1 MLKELIQRFSGM
13 GSGLFRSPKK
23 ANQIIDEEILL
34 TMKSISGEF
43 KKDSL
48 LTQIEE
54 ERLKIS
60 LEMEAF
66 IKAYE
71 NGKIKDDI
79 ADLTI
84 SKLTQKFQ
92 SLENKVDEL
101 NSVREDIK
109 AFDSTNKDKEQE
121 FKEEMKKHK
130 IRSLYEI
137 QKGEYR

>member
-23 ANQIIDEEILL
+23 ANQIMDEEILL

-60 LEMEAF
+60 LEMETF
-66 IKAYE
+66 IKNYE
-71 NGKIKDDI
+71 NGEINETV

-84 SKLTQKFQ
+84 NKLEQKYRD
-92 SLENKVDEL
+92 LENKVDEL
-101 NSVREDIK
+101 NGVREDIK
-109 AFDSTNKDKEQE
+109 AFDSKNKDKEQE
-121 FKEEMKKHK
+121 FKKEMQKHK

>member
-23 ANQIIDEEILL
+23 ANRIMDEEILL
-34 TMKSISGEF
+34 TMQSISGEF

-48 LTQIEE
+48 FTQIEE

-66 IKAYE
+66 IKGYE
-71 NGKIKDDI
+71 NGEIKDDI

-109 AFDSTNKDKEQE
+109 AFDSASKDKEQE
-121 FKEEMKKHK
+121 FKQEMQKHK

>member
-1 MLKELIQRFSGM
+1 MLKEMIKRVFYT
-13 GSGLFRSPKK
+13 SGLFRSHAKL
-23 ANQIIDEEILL
+23 NQIMDEEILL

-48 LTQIEE
+48 SKEIEE

-66 IKAYE
+66 IKSYE
-71 NGKIKDDI
+71 NGEIKDDI

-84 SKLTQKFQ
+84 SKLTQKYKD
-92 SLENKVDEL
+92 LENKVDEL

-109 AFDSTNKDKEQE
+109 AFDSANKDKEQE
-121 FKEEMKKHK
+121 FKAEMQKHK